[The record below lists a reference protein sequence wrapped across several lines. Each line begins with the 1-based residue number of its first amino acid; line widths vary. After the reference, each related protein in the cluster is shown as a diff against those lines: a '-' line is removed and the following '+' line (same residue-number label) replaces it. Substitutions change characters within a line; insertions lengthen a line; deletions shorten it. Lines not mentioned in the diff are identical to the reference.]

1 MNLFVITI
9 AAILINSRP
18 GLSKFNCELFK
29 IPVSMPLEISKII
42 PENKVAHDANA
53 VPKQRGKANKFTTS
67 DAGKSLQDD
76 FKITVMKREII
87 EKIRDSRSYIR
98 SESGGGRCI
107 SPA

>member
-1 MNLFVITI
+1 
-9 AAILINSRP
+9 
-18 GLSKFNCELFK
+18 
-29 IPVSMPLEISKII
+29 MPLEISKII

-53 VPKQRGKANKFTTS
+53 VPKQRGKVNKFTTS

-76 FKITVMKREII
+76 FKIAVMKREII

>member
-1 MNLFVITI
+1 
-9 AAILINSRP
+9 
-18 GLSKFNCELFK
+18 
-29 IPVSMPLEISKII
+29 MPLEISKII

-53 VPKQRGKANKFTTS
+53 VPKQGGRANKFTTS
-67 DAGKSLQDD
+67 DSGKYLQDD
-76 FKITVMKREII
+76 FKIAVMKREII